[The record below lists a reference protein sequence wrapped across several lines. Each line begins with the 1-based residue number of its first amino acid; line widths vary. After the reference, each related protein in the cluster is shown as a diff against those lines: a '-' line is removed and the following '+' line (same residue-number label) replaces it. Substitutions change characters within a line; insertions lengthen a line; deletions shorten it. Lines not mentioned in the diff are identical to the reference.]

1 MGSDVNGRHSV
12 HRESRTCSTPPAEVI
27 AQPEFRRALALGD
40 WSTVLR
46 LVIQETD
53 ASGATIA
60 SATGVSQPHISRLL
74 NGRVTEPGIRTVR
87 MICDG
92 LGIPRSLAGLV
103 DRDQ

>member
-1 MGSDVNGRHSV
+1 MI
-12 HRESRTCSTPPAEVI
+12 ETPAEVV
-27 AQPEFRRALALGD
+27 AQPEFRRAVAVGD

-46 LVIQETD
+46 IVIQETG

-60 SATGVSQPHISRLL
+60 VATGVSQPHISRLL

-92 LGIPRSLAGLV
+92 LGIPRSMAGLLARISTQQV
-103 DRDQ
+103 RRKVQTSS